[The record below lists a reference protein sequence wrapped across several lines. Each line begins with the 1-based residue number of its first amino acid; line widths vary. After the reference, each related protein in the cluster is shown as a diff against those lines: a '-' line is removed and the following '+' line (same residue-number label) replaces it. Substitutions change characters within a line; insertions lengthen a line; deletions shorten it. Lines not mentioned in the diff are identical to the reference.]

1 MKPFFPIFELVDRY
15 TIARLKFEH
24 TNDNLPEWEFYQAQ
38 LAGFDITVVAEQMEQ
53 LYQIHKKIWAL
64 ESELKSG
71 VEAQLG
77 LEEIGRRA
85 IEIRDW
91 NNKRIALKNHMADL
105 LGQGDIHEIKHN
117 HLSE

>member
-1 MKPFFPIFELVDRY
+1 MKPFFPVIELVDRY
-15 TIARLKFEH
+15 TIARLKFEL

-38 LAGFDITVVAEQMEQ
+38 LAGFDIKVIADQLEQ
-53 LYQIHKKIWAL
+53 LYEIHKKIWSL

-71 VEAQLG
+71 AEAQLG

-91 NNKRIALKNHMADL
+91 NRQRIALKNHMADQ
-105 LGQGDIHEIKHN
+105 LGQGHVQEIKHN

>member
-15 TIARLKFEH
+15 TIAKLKYEL

-38 LAGFDITVVAEQMEQ
+38 LADHDISSVATQLEQ

-71 VEAQLG
+71 AEAQLE
-77 LEEIGRRA
+77 LAEIGRRA

-91 NNKRIALKNHMADL
+91 NHKRIALKNHMADL
-105 LGQGDIHEIKHN
+105 LGQGHIHEIKHN